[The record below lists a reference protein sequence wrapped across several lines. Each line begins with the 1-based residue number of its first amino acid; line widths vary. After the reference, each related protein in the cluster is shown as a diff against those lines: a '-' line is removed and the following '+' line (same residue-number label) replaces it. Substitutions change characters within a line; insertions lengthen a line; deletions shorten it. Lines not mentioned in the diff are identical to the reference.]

1 MNWFNGGD
9 ALTLE
14 RVMRKSTI
22 DVGSLVSVHI
32 VKALLRVNPFELFGW
47 LARGKSTVARSVLV
61 GLTSHRHV
69 VDEGDTMF
77 WTMPPTNHC
86 CTRDF
91 GL

>member
-32 VKALLRVNPFELFGW
+32 VKALLILRVNPFELFGW
-47 LARGKSTVARSVLV
+47 LARGKATVARSVLV
-61 GLTSHRHV
+61 RAH
-69 VDEGDTMF
+69 E
-77 WTMPPTNHC
+77 P
-86 CTRDF
+86 
-91 GL
+91 